1 MTEIEE
7 LVERELLD
15 SKISILKREAVTE
28 LNKYPRKILPFAAL
42 ELGVGSF
49 FLFGSD
55 WMFASTAYSDLTTWL
70 IGIHLTIGVLAFA
83 LGVHLLFDTFNFPRE
98 MRRKH
103 PQIYGKID
111 A

>member
-7 LVERELLD
+7 LVERQLLD

-42 ELGVGSF
+42 ELAVGSF
-49 FLFGSD
+49 LIFGSD
-55 WMFASTAYSDLTTWL
+55 WMFVSTTYYNLTPWL

-83 LGVHLLFDTFNFPRE
+83 FGVHLLFDAFNFPRE

-103 PQIYGKID
+103 PQTYGKTD